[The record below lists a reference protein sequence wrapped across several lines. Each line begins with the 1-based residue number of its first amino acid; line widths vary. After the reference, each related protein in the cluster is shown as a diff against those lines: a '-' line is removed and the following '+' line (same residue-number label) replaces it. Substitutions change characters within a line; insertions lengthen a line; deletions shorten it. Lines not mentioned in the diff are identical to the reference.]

1 MCIIS
6 SQRDT
11 YCYESKNDSST
22 NRSTWSE
29 GLNIEIK
36 IITPN
41 YFKARCKT
49 MTASW
54 RGLRRIDNSEL
65 STTLNSCFN
74 MASLSRLIWQLIVY
88 AIATSKG
95 QLGQFKDDEKMA
107 RPVTQGIPQNLIIHS
122 ANPRCLSVR
131 WWSYIR
137 LQRHASYSH
146 STLRGR
152 EGLATRRHRQWEKA
166 YMQEMFSDKTMV
178 QAEIRNV
185 EE

>member
-1 MCIIS
+1 MPEAGSTTPGPHVMCIIS

-54 RGLRRIDNSEL
+54 RELRRIDNSEL

-74 MASLSRLIWQLIVY
+74 MASLSRLIWQLMVH

-95 QLGQFKDDEKMA
+95 QLWQLFSKLLRRWLGMSLKAFPKIL
-107 RPVTQGIPQNLIIHS
+107 VTTTCP
-122 ANPRCLSVR
+122 ATPRMYR
-131 WWSYIR
+131 
-137 LQRHASYSH
+137 A
-146 STLRGR
+146 
-152 EGLATRRHRQWEKA
+152 
-166 YMQEMFSDKTMV
+166 
-178 QAEIRNV
+178 
-185 EE
+185 